1 MLTRSSR
8 RWLATIGLVA
18 AAGIGTTV
26 GLVNG
31 AGATGGTTG
40 SVSRT
45 VDGPVT
51 TASFTFSASVSGLT
65 PRPSPSPAAARPIS
79 RLTPCRS
86 RSPCRPCCRQA
97 HSWWLGRSRG
107 HPRRPV
113 GSHGLPGGPEPGL
126 HDRGTLD
133 LGGVAIQGVVH
144 HSCPVHKGR
153 IRARGRECHRA
164 VRGRPSRHG
173 DFVGERQGRRR
184 RASGSKIV
192 ATRSTRALTANVW
205 ADSSG
210 RLVQATVGVTGTAR
224 RGPLGLTATVDF
236 AGYGSPVTVTVPPP
250 SQVKAIP
257 YSIVK
262 MFLGGA
268 HHVVG

>member
-31 AGATGGTTG
+31 AGATSGTTG
-40 SVSRT
+40 SVSQT
-45 VDGPVT
+45 VDSPVT

-65 PRPSPSPAAARPIS
+65 TSAVTLTGSGQADLTTHAVSLTVTVPAVVAKR
-79 RLTPCRS
+79 
-86 RSPCRPCCRQA
+86 
-97 HSWWLGRSRG
+97 
-107 HPRRPV
+107 V
-113 GSHGLPGGPEPGL
+113 PGGSDAPEVIHAVLSGATVYLEVPSLASTIGAPWISVAL
-126 HDRGTLD
+126 PAKASSTIPVLFTKAASA
-133 LGGVAIQGVVH
+133 LGDVSAIVRFADAHHATVTSLGNAKVDGV
-144 HSCPVHKGR
+144 
-153 IRARGRECHRA
+153 E
-164 VRGRPSRHG
+164 
-173 DFVGERQGRRR
+173 
-184 RASGSKIV
+184 ASGSKIV

-210 RLVQATVGVTGTAR
+210 RLVQATVGVTGTTR

-236 AGYGSPVTVTVPPP
+236 TGYGSPVTITVPPP

-257 YSIVK
+257 FSIVK

-268 HHVVG
+268 R